1 MDSLIQTVRSFSDV
15 VGMVFG
21 LDKCMVLVLKK
32 GKIVRT
38 EEIELPYG
46 KHMKEVN
53 LDGYS

>member
-1 MDSLIQTVRSFSDV
+1 MRSFSDV

-32 GKIVRT
+32 RNIVRT
-38 EEIELPYG
+38 EGIELPYG